1 MEQEKTPAL
10 HIRPLLLPDIEKCVT
25 LFMDTFSRPP
35 WNERYESREEVRKYF
50 SNFLGL
56 DNFLGFVGTIG
67 ENLAALCVGMRK
79 PWLKRTEYYIDQ
91 FCVAHACQRKGI
103 GSLFLH
109 EIEKQLTDREIKG
122 ILLNTERNYPAHD
135 FYRKNGFT
143 ILEGLVVMGKE

>member
-1 MEQEKTPAL
+1 
-10 HIRPLLLPDIEKCVT
+10 
-25 LFMDTFSRPP
+25 MDTFSRPP

-67 ENLAALCVGMRK
+67 ENLVALCVGMRK
-79 PWLKRTEYYIDQ
+79 PWLKGTEYYVDQ

-143 ILEGLVVMGKE
+143 TLARRHGKRINFESKNHRNICKSERIAVLLHPQKMDS